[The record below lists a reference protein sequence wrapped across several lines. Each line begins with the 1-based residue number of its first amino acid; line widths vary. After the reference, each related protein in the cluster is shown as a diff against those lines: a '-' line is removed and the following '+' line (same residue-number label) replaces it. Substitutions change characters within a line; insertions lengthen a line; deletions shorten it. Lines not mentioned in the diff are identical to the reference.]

1 MGDVVEM
8 SRNEVSFEIG
18 DSDKNDESMADTG
31 IQSERDIKDRH
42 QPVDQ
47 DQDDSFQGM
56 EI

>member
-18 DSDKNDESMADTG
+18 DSDKNDESISDTG
-31 IQSERDIKDRH
+31 LQSERDIKDRH